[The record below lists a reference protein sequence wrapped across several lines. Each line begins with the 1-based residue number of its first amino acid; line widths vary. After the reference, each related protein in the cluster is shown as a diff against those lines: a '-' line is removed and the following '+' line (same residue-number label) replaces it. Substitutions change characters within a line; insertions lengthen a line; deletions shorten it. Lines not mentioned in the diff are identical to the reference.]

1 MGVCAWR
8 FNEEGKR
15 APATFDPRLLALSRD
30 WARAADQRSPVMA
43 VGHCRRVGSQ
53 CRVSGRVRGA
63 LLALDRPA
71 RRLGTKVEIDGSYQL
86 RIQ

>member
-1 MGVCAWR
+1 
-8 FNEEGKR
+8 
-15 APATFDPRLLALSRD
+15 
-30 WARAADQRSPVMA
+30 MA